1 MNTLRRFVMAV
12 VVLTLLVGAAAARA
26 QVLKQLP
33 ANAYVVIKLN
43 NAEAVSQR
51 LGALMQR
58 LGLANFQP
66 DLADPLAA
74 IKKQLNIKE
83 GFDAKGEIALAVYE
97 DPAGGP
103 EPIALVLIAVT
114 DYKAFLGNLAAVK
127 DEGGGISSFSPKE
140 GAETVFVANWG
151 TYAAATNNKAM
162 LAKKPEGMAIASA
175 AAQKQFDKADLVMYA
190 NTKYV
195 AGKVLPL
202 WKEGKPQWIGMIDQG
217 LAGVPNM
224 QPKYIPVIKAL
235 VVQVLNTAEETLLDT
250 NGSTIA
256 LNLTKDGVSAT
267 VVADFLP
274 DSYIGKLN
282 AGSVNSDANLLAGMP
297 NRKFFAIGGAVAS
310 PVVGGQ
316 LINDWLGPIV
326 KELEAVGPEAK
337 PILDMVD
344 AVKQMPQTMKSMSFG
359 YAVPTGA
366 PGQQALFQGAGVIQG
381 DSAKLG
387 ELQRKAQKGAMDLMK
402 MMPNQGMTMDFK
414 LEEGAATVAG
424 AKLDKVTNKFILDP
438 ANPQAQQMKP
448 IFDMMYG
455 PNGMSG
461 VMGAVSPTTYVQAIG
476 GDDDFNTAVVTA
488 AKSNDGAY
496 ALLPHIKA
504 VAAQLPQN
512 RAAVIYIHLDNIT
525 TTALAY
531 AAQFGFR
538 VPLKLQPDLPP
549 LGISVGTEGSAL
561 RIDLVISNEL
571 IENAVSATMQMM
583 MMRQGGGAR
592 PGGGL

>member
-1 MNTLRRFVMAV
+1 MNVLRRFVMAV

-33 ANAYVVIKLN
+33 PNAYIVIKLN

-58 LGLANFQP
+58 LGLANLVP

-74 IKKQLNIKE
+74 LKKQLNVKE

-103 EPIALVLIAVT
+103 EPLGLVLIAVT

-127 DEGGGISSFSPKE
+127 DEGGGISSFAPKE
-140 GAETVFVANWG
+140 GAETVFVTNWG
-151 TYAAATNNKAM
+151 TYAAATNNKAI
-162 LAKKPEGMAIASA
+162 LAKKPEGMTIASA

-190 NTKYV
+190 NTKYI

-202 WKEGKPQWIGMIDQG
+202 WKEGKPQWLAMMDQG
-217 LAGVPNM
+217 LAAAPGM
-224 QPKYIPVIKAL
+224 QPKYVPVIKAFVGQL
-235 VVQVLNTAEETLLDT
+235 LNTVEETLNDT

-256 LNLTKDGVSAT
+256 LNLTKDGVTAT

-274 DSYIGKLN
+274 DSYIGKIN
-282 AGSVNSDANLLAGMP
+282 AGMANTDANLLAGLP
-297 NRKFFAIGGAVAS
+297 NRKFFAAGGAATS
-310 PVVGGQ
+310 PAVTSQ
-316 LINDWLGPIV
+316 LINDWLAPIA
-326 KELEAVGPEAK
+326 KELAAAGPEAK
-337 PILDMVD
+337 PILDIVD
-344 AVKQMPQTMKSMSFG
+344 AIKQMPEAVKSTAFAYS
-359 YAVPTGA
+359 APTGA
-366 PGQQALFQGAGVIQG
+366 PGAQALFQIAAVIQG
-381 DSAKLG
+381 DSAKLS
-387 ELQRKAQKGAMDLMK
+387 EIQRKAQRGTMEMMK
-402 MMPNQGMTMDFK
+402 MLPNQGMTMDAK
-414 LEEGAATVAG
+414 LEEGAATVG
-424 AKLDKVTNKFILDP
+424 DVKLDKVTNKFVLD
-438 ANPQAQQMKP
+438 ANNPQAQQMKP
-448 IFDMMYG
+448 VFDMLYG

-461 VMGAVSPTTYVQAIG
+461 VMGAINPTTYVQALG
-476 GDDDFNTAVVTA
+476 GDDEFNAAVVTS
-488 AKSNDGAY
+488 AKSNDSAY
-496 ALLPHIKA
+496 AMLPHVKS
-504 VAAQLPQN
+504 VAAQLPAS
-512 RAAVIYIHLDNIT
+512 RCAVAYIHLDNIT

-549 LGISVGTEGSAL
+549 LGVSVGSEGSAI
-561 RIDLVISNEL
+561 RVDVVISNEL

-592 PGGGL
+592 PGGL

>member
-1 MNTLRRFVMAV
+1 MAV
-12 VVLTLLVGAAAARA
+12 VVLTLLVGTAAARA

-33 ANAYVVIKLN
+33 ANAYVVVKLN

-58 LGLANFQP
+58 LGLANFNP

-74 IKKQLNIKE
+74 LKKQINIKD

-103 EPIALVLIAVT
+103 EPLGLALIAVT

-127 DEGGGISSFSPKE
+127 DEGDGISSFTPKE

-162 LAKKPEGMAIASA
+162 LAKKPEGMTIASA
-175 AAQKQFDKADLVMYA
+175 AAQKQFDKADVVMYA
-190 NTKYV
+190 NTKHI
-195 AGKVLPL
+195 AAKVLPL
-202 WKEGKPQWIGMIDQG
+202 WKEGKPQWLAMVDQG

-224 QPKYIPVIKAL
+224 QPKYVPVLKAL
-235 VVQVLNTAEETLLDT
+235 VVQLLNTAEETLLDT

-256 LNLTKDGVSAT
+256 LNLTKDGVTAT

-274 DSYIGKLN
+274 DSYIGKIN
-282 AGSVNSDANLLAGMP
+282 AGMANSDANLVAGLP
-297 NRKFFAIGGAVAS
+297 NRKFFAT
-310 PVVGGQ
+310 VGGTMSPAVTTQ

-326 KELEAVGPEAK
+326 KELNAVGPEAK
-337 PILDMVD
+337 PILDLVD
-344 AVKQMPQTMKSMSFG
+344 ALKQMPEAVKTSSVA

-366 PGQQALFQGAGVIQG
+366 PGQQALFQVAGVIQG
-381 DSAKLG
+381 DSAKVADI
-387 ELQRKAQKGAMDLMK
+387 QRKAQKGAMEMMK
-402 MMPNQGMTMDFK
+402 MLPNQGMTMDFK
-414 LEEGAATVAG
+414 LEEGAATVADV
-424 AKLDKVTNKFILDP
+424 KLDKVTNKFILDP
-438 ANPQAQQMKP
+438 NNPQAQQAKP
-448 IFDMMYG
+448 MFDMMYG

-461 VMGAVSPTTYVQAIG
+461 VMGAINATTYVQALG
-476 GDDDFNTAVVTA
+476 GDDEFNTAVVTA
-488 AKSNDGAY
+488 AKSNNGAY
-496 ALLPHIKA
+496 AQLPHVKS

-512 RAAVIYIHLDNIT
+512 RCMVAYVHLDNIV
-525 TTALAY
+525 TTALTY

-549 LGISVGTEGSAL
+549 LGVSVGTEGSAI
-561 RIDLVISNEL
+561 RIDMVISNEL